1 MRYPPIEM
9 VREETNPFGWRPPVP
24 EGQPKSVLLV
34 EDEPATLRFYQT
46 GLKGLTG
53 WRQLTAVNGEKALE
67 ILRRE
72 SIDVLV
78 TDINMPVM
86 DGYRLITS
94 VHDLYPSIPIIVLT
108 SLPAG
113 APQDRAIALGA
124 LQVLSKPVRLSL
136 LMEEIKQLGAREAQ
150 GFVRGISLSG
160 LLQLMSWEGKTCTLT
175 VKSQGSIGHLYFKNG
190 RLIHAL
196 SDEDEGIVA
205 AYQVLTWPGPQVEFV
220 DTCRVGETIN
230 MPTEEILMN
239 VAVIQDTQRLS
250 VKKKETWGE
259 EIR

>member
-1 MRYPPIEM
+1 MI
-9 VREETNPFGWRPPVP
+9 REETNPFGWRPPVQ

-53 WRQLTAVNGEKALE
+53 WRQLSAVNGEKALE

-72 SIDVLV
+72 PIDVLV

-94 VHDLYPSIPIIVLT
+94 VHEFYPSIPIIVLT

-113 APQDRAIALGA
+113 APQDRAIELGA
-124 LQVLSKPVRLSL
+124 LRVLSKPVRLSV
-136 LMEEIKQLGAREAQ
+136 LMDEIKLLGKRESE
-150 GFVRGISLSG
+150 GLVRGISLSG
-160 LLQLMSWEGKTCTLT
+160 LLQLMGWEGKTCTLT
-175 VKSQGSIGHLYFKNG
+175 VRSDESIGHLYFKKG

-196 SDEDEGIVA
+196 SGEDEGIVA
-205 AYQVLTWPGPQVEFV
+205 AYQILTWPNPRVEFV
-220 DTCRVGETIN
+220 EACRVGETIN

-239 VAVIQDTQRLS
+239 VAVIQDTQRS
-250 VKKKETWGE
+250 TIQKNQAWGE